1 METILKT
8 LNAEQKAAVLE
19 TDGPVIVLAG
29 AGSGKTRVLVHRVI
43 YLMTE
48 RKISGD
54 RILMVTFTNKAAH
67 EMKER
72 IENALRDLEMSFSLP
87 SVGTFHSLCA
97 KILRRYAKFVGL
109 SFSFRIYDE
118 QDQLDTIK
126 QAFSLLNISIK
137 DIKPKSALH
146 TISDAKN
153 QMIDPETYAQI
164 ARGNFQKAV
173 AAIYPV
179 YQNLL
184 KESDAV
190 DFDDLLLLVISLFKN
205 NPQVLET
212 YQEQF
217 QYILVDEYQDT
228 NMAQYTLTKQ
238 LSGKYKNICI
248 VGDFAQSIYSFR
260 GADYRNLEKFM
271 IDFPNAKKL
280 SLSQNYR
287 STQPILDAAYSII
300 SHNTSHPVL
309 SLWTENKKGQD
320 IALFLAENEHHEA
333 EFIIQKVFEQR
344 ARNPHFSLND
354 VAVLYRTNAQSRALE
369 ETFLH
374 LAVPYTLIGGTRFYE
389 RKEIKD
395 ALALLSLLANPKDA
409 AAKKRVEKLGKKRFG
424 LFEAFQKEALE
435 KDMLNTL
442 PTVAILDEVLDKTAY
457 LMMYDQNDPEDKG
470 RLENIKELRSV
481 AIEFPNIIEFLEN
494 VSLVEQEFT
503 PDKKISGSLQE
514 AITLM
519 TIHAA
524 KGLEFKM
531 VFIIGM
537 EEGLFPHAQSLL
549 ESDSIE
555 EERRLA
561 YVGVTRAKENLF
573 LTFTKQ
579 RLFFGQRVHN
589 TVSRFIFELPK
600 EVLDNNIELLE
611 NGAPPFL

>member
-1 METILKT
+1 MDDFLNT
-8 LNAEQKAAVLE
+8 LNAEQRKAVLE

-29 AGSGKTRVLVHRVI
+29 AGSGKTRVLVHRVL
-43 YLMTE
+43 YLMCKANIPGE
-48 RKISGD
+48 N
-54 RILMVTFTNKAAH
+54 ILMVTFTNKAAH

-72 IENALRDLEMSFSLP
+72 INKALQELGIQSSLP
-87 SVGTFHSLCA
+87 TVGTFHSLCA
-97 KILRRYAKFVGL
+97 KILRHYAKFVGL

-126 QAFSLLNISIK
+126 QAFSLLDISIK
-137 DIKPKSALH
+137 DIKPRSVLH

-164 ARGNFQKAV
+164 ARGTFQKQV
-173 AAIYPV
+173 ATLYPL

-184 KESDAV
+184 KEADAV
-190 DFDDLLLLVISLFKN
+190 DFDDLLLLVIQLFKN

-217 QYILVDEYQDT
+217 KYILVDEYQDT

-260 GADYRNLEKFM
+260 GADYRNLEKFLV
-271 IDFPNAKKL
+271 DFPNAKKL

-309 SLWTENKKGQD
+309 SLWTENKTGEE
-320 IALFLAENEHHEA
+320 ITLFLAENEHHEA
-333 EFIIQKVFEQR
+333 EFIIQKVFEQMSR
-344 ARNPHFSLND
+344 SPRFSLKD

-395 ALALLSLLANPKDA
+395 ALALLSLLANPKDT
-409 AAKKRVEKLGKKRFG
+409 AAKKRVEKLGKKRFS
-424 LFEAFQKEALE
+424 LFEAFQKEAAE
-435 KDMLNTL
+435 KDILNSL
-442 PTVAILDEVLDKTAY
+442 PTVDILDEVLGKTAY
-457 LMMYDQNDPEDKG
+457 LLMYDQTDPEDKA

-481 AIEFPNIIEFLEN
+481 AIEFPQIVEFLEN

-503 PDKKISGSLQE
+503 PDKKISSTPQD

-519 TIHAA
+519 TLHAA

-531 VFIIGM
+531 VFMVGM

-579 RLFFGQRVHN
+579 RLFFGQRVRN

-600 EVLDNNIELLE
+600 EVLDNNIEILE
-611 NGAPPFL
+611 EGAPPYL